1 MWFFLIKSIV
11 GAVLGQA
18 TNAWFKK
25 TAMGGWFYGKV
36 EQCYNWAAKR
46 YNIKVLNAEQKAME
60 KFPTLTKKINKL
72 EEQVAKLQKKQ
83 EKLMFFTIGIIL
95 GFMLGWYVNE
105 KFEDIAA
112 GIKLL
117 KFWK

>member
-46 YNIKVLNAEQKAME
+46 YNIKVLEAEEKEMV
-60 KFPTLTKKINKL
+60 KFPMLKARLDALEKK
-72 EEQVAKLQKKQ
+72 
-83 EKLMFFTIGIIL
+83 
-95 GFMLGWYVNE
+95 
-105 KFEDIAA
+105 A
-112 GIKLL
+112 GIK
-117 KFWK
+117 K